1 MEWGVLSRP
10 IVFQLFQR
18 GSRPPVFRPNTAVNT
33 LADLAPLPLPQLL
46 LVDDDAPLRT
56 VLARFFEFNQFAV
69 RTAADVP
76 EARRLVQAQVPD
88 LILLDVNMPGESGLS
103 LLRWLREQ
111 HPHMGIIMV
120 SGARSTVDRVVG
132 LEVGADDYVT
142 KPFETREL
150 LARVRSLWRRVALL
164 RSALARVPAAA
175 DPGPL
180 QRRAFGGFELDLAQR
195 RLLRCDGQD
204 VALTPA
210 EFDLLALFVRH
221 PHKVMS
227 RSQIAA
233 LVEGRERDVYDRSI
247 DLRILRLRRKIEAR
261 PERPQMLRTVRGA
274 GYVFDPLG

>member
-1 MEWGVLSRP
+1 M
-10 IVFQLFQR
+10 
-18 GSRPPVFRPNTAVNT
+18 NTSV
-33 LADLAPLPLPQLL
+33 DSAPTALPQLL

-56 VLARFFEFNQFAV
+56 VLARFFEFNQFVV

-76 EARRLVQAQVPD
+76 EARRLVQAQAPD

-111 HPHMGIIMV
+111 YPAMGIIML
-120 SGARSTVDRVVG
+120 SGARDTVDRVVG

-150 LARVRSLWRRVALL
+150 LARVRSLWRRVSLL
-164 RSALARVPAAA
+164 RSALARVPAVG
-175 DPGPL
+175 DPTPSL
-180 QRRAFGGFELDLAQR
+180 RRRAFGRFELDLAQR
-195 RLLRCDGQD
+195 RLLQVDGQE
-204 VALTPA
+204 VMLTPA

-221 PHKVMS
+221 PHKVLS

-274 GYVFDPLG
+274 GYLFDPQG

>member
-1 MEWGVLSRP
+1 M
-10 IVFQLFQR
+10 
-18 GSRPPVFRPNTAVNT
+18 PVDP
-33 LADLAPLPLPQLL
+33 APTPLPQLL

-76 EARRLVQAQVPD
+76 EARRLVHERVPD

-111 HPHMGIIMV
+111 HPHMGIIML
-120 SGARSTVDRVVG
+120 SGARDTVDRVVG

-164 RSALARVPAAA
+164 RSALARAPAVV

-180 QRRAFGGFELDLAQR
+180 QRRVFGGFELDLAQR
-195 RLLRCDGQD
+195 RLLRADGRE
-204 VALTPA
+204 VALTAA

-221 PHKVMS
+221 PHKVLS

-247 DLRILRLRRKIEAR
+247 DLRMLRLRRKIEAR